1 MTELE
6 KTDSTAFDN
15 AEDLVKKSMYIS
27 MAAGIVPVPLFDFL
41 AIAGIQLEMI
51 RRLSHLYNVPFME
64 GKVKNLLGALIGGSF
79 PSSVAPLFAGLSKMI
94 PIVGSTI
101 GAVTLPLAAGASTYA
116 VGKVFI
122 QHFESG
128 GTFLTFD
135 PKSVRAYYE
144 EQFKEGKTVAAKA
157 NEAAKTAP

>member
-1 MTELE
+1 MTEIQ
-6 KTDSTAFDN
+6 KTEGNTFEN
-15 AEDLVKKSMYIS
+15 AEELVKNSMYVS
-27 MAAGIVPVPLFDFL
+27 MAAGLVPVPIFDFL
-41 AIAGIQLEMI
+41 AISAIQIEMI
-51 RRLSHLYNVPFME
+51 RRLSHLYGVTFME
-64 GKVKNLLGALIGGSF
+64 GKVKNFLGALIGGSF

-94 PIVGSTI
+94 PVVGSTI

-144 EQFKEGKTVAAKA
+144 EQFKAGKVVAA
-157 NEAAKTAP
+157 EAKKTPS

>member
-6 KTDSTAFDN
+6 KTESTTFES
-15 AEDLVKKSMYIS
+15 AEDLVKKSMYVS
-27 MAAGIVPVPLFDFL
+27 MAAGLVPVPIFDFL
-41 AIAGIQLEMI
+41 AISGIQLEMI
-51 RRLSHLYNVPFME
+51 RRLSHLYGVTFME

-79 PSSVAPLFAGLSKMI
+79 PSSVAPLFAGLSKLI

-135 PKSVRAYYE
+135 PKTVRAYYE
-144 EQFKEGKTVAAKA
+144 EQFKEGKIVASEIK
-157 NEAAKTAP
+157 KPS